1 MPRRNPLANGLGV
14 CRRAATGQLFQCC
27 PSSAC
32 ACCCTSMR
40 VASLSAGRYRA
51 SSSDRIQGG
60 QLLALCALYRTGILQ
75 YEPTVWATKGSSMS
89 PRSDG
94 IRRPGSFSLGDW
106 AALI

>member
-40 VASLSAGRYRA
+40 VASSSAGRYRA

-60 QLLALCALYRTGILQ
+60 QLLVLCALYRTGILQ
-75 YEPTVWATKGSSMS
+75 YEPTVCGNKGLLHVTEVGW
-89 PRSDG
+89 DKTAG
-94 IRRPGSFSLGDW
+94 LFSLGDW
-106 AALI
+106 AAL